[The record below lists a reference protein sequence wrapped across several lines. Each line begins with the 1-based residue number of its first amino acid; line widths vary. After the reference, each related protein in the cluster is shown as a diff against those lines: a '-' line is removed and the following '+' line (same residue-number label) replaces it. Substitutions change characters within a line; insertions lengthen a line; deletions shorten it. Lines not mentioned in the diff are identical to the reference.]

1 MRSGRLVAC
10 TVLLCALYTVY
21 RYCTQAVYTGTVHRH
36 CTVHSLSALLCV
48 PPGRMESESSSSVLT
63 SQLNSSPIRWN
74 PCKVVLQTD
83 PMATTGRTFSGA
95 SHFVDRIAS
104 QKLHYNEETNSTK
117 LTMAKTSI
125 KDCLLLRV

>member
-1 MRSGRLVAC
+1 MSVLGLRAGRLVAC

-63 SQLNSSPIRWN
+63 SRLNSSPIRWN

-95 SHFVDRIAS
+95 HHTLWTESPLKSCIITK
-104 QKLHYNEETNSTK
+104 KLTTK
-117 LTMAKTSI
+117 LTKHQRQS
-125 KDCLLLRV
+125 VSG